1 MDSTAK
7 WAPRSVPSR
16 WPQPLVTIRPMRPLH
31 EWNIG
36 RRSLALGRRTLVM
49 GVVNVTPDSF
59 SDGGRYFEHER
70 AIGHALRMLDEG
82 ADIVDV
88 GGESTRPGAAVS
100 VGEESSAAGAKTPVG
115 ADEELR
121 RVVPVIERVKSERPA
136 AVVSIDTYKA
146 RVAEAAVGA
155 GAEIVNDVSALRWD
169 PKMAATAARLGCGVV
184 LMHMRGRPEE
194 WRNLGP
200 VDDIVAL
207 VARELDEWGENAMQN
222 GIGRTRMVMDP
233 GFGFGKNFEQNYPLL
248 ARLEE
253 LHALGYPMLAGT
265 SKKSFVGR
273 ALRGDG
279 KDAAVDQRIFGTV
292 ATEVL
297 A

>member
-1 MDSTAK
+1 
-7 WAPRSVPSR
+7 
-16 WPQPLVTIRPMRPLH
+16 
-31 EWNIG
+31 
-36 RRSLALGRRTLVM
+36 M

-100 VGEESSAAGAKTPVG
+100 VGEESSGAGAKSPVSV
-115 ADEELR
+115 DEELR
-121 RVVPVIERVKSERPA
+121 RVVPVIEQVKRKRPE

-169 PKMAATAARLGCGVV
+169 PKMAATVARLGCGVV

-194 WRNLGP
+194 WRNLEP
-200 VDDIVAL
+200 VYDIVAL

-233 GFGFGKNFEQNYPLL
+233 GFGFGKNFEDNYPLL
-248 ARLEE
+248 ANFRQAAGYVDRILRGAKPGDLPIE
-253 LHALGYPMLAGT
+253 LPTSFDIVVNLKSARALGITVPQTVL
-265 SKKSFVGR
+265 
-273 ALRGDG
+273 
-279 KDAAVDQRIFGTV
+279 QR
-292 ATEVL
+292 ATEIIE
-297 A
+297 